1 MDVHAVV
8 ASAWQCNM
16 LRFFAAALLAVVS
29 VETRTASA
37 AECGSHCDL
46 DIQTNQYG
54 DPRCRPREIVPKNSA
69 TPFPAFEGT
78 GLRCD
83 FRRRRLVRHHAPS
96 VTPQR
101 PSPAPLARQVPIPGA
116 KVPGSG
122 ASDPGTGASDPGRQ
136 QPRAVDRDV
145 GFVDTFGTRV
155 DESHAAPRA
164 PAGAGGVGAA
174 GGAGAGGLGVGAG
187 GLGVGAGGAARGR
200 P

>member
-1 MDVHAVV
+1 MIRTVSDARSVVMDVHAVV

-69 TPFPAFEGT
+69 TPFPAFEGA

-101 PSPAPLARQVPIPGA
+101 PSPAPLARHVPIP
-116 KVPGSG
+116 
-122 ASDPGTGASDPGRQ
+122 GASDPGRQ
-136 QPRAVDRDV
+136 QPRAVEWGCRWASATLV
-145 GFVDTFGTRV
+145 
-155 DESHAAPRA
+155 
-164 PAGAGGVGAA
+164 
-174 GGAGAGGLGVGAG
+174 
-187 GLGVGAGGAARGR
+187 
-200 P
+200 